1 MIAYII
7 LVAVIFIGA
16 LLVAGVPARILTR
29 WYQRQRRRE
38 QARKADRDALLRA
51 WQRRNRERGITANAE
66 RLIAETEN
74 YLRAWTEEEMS

>member
-1 MIAYII
+1 MIGYII
-7 LVAVIFIGA
+7 LVVAIFIGA
-16 LLVAGVPARILTR
+16 LIVAGVPARILA
-29 WYQRQRRRE
+29 WWFQRQRRRE
-38 QARKADRDALLRA
+38 EAKKADRDAVLRA